1 MNAQLVRYL
10 SDLGAPEALQA
21 RVAELVASYEAVLEE
36 EMGAWFVSE
45 YIDEQDQR
53 TFESLW
59 LFTETFLMEAELLG
73 AEEDHFDFVPFKGG
87 IRRLAVEKR
96 SFDLQEPTSA
106 SRMTV
111 ETWLEDRRYAVMR
124 ASGDNCA
131 ALLEI
136 LKTVLLPN
144 AA

>member
-1 MNAQLVRYL
+1 MNAELAEYIAA
-10 SDLGAPEALQA
+10 LGAPETLKTRVDAL
-21 RVAELVASYEAVLEE
+21 VSSYEAVLDEE
-36 EMGAWFVSE
+36 IGAWFVSE
-45 YIDEQDQR
+45 YIDDQEQR

-59 LFTETFLMEAELLG
+59 LFTENFLMEAELLG
-73 AEEDHFDFVPFKGG
+73 AEEDHFDFVPFKAG

-96 SFDLQEPTSA
+96 SFDLTEPTSA

-131 ALLEI
+131 ALVEI
-136 LKTVLLPN
+136 LQTVLLPN